1 MLRNLCKD
9 QQKKNVKNNYDK
21 LQSQR
26 KDYNYQ
32 SLDLYMYIYKKQNGR
47 DITKQAKSF
56 IFVMFPQ
63 QKLNIVEIYSESEK
77 NVVTI
82 ITIIIIMIIIMMI
95 IIITS
100 YII

>member
-1 MLRNLCKD
+1 
-9 QQKKNVKNNYDK
+9 
-21 LQSQR
+21 
-26 KDYNYQ
+26 
-32 SLDLYMYIYKKQNGR
+32 MYIYKKQNGR

-56 IFVMFPQ
+56 IFVVFPQ

>member
-1 MLRNLCKD
+1 
-9 QQKKNVKNNYDK
+9 
-21 LQSQR
+21 
-26 KDYNYQ
+26 
-32 SLDLYMYIYKKQNGR
+32 MYIYKKQNGR

>member
-1 MLRNLCKD
+1 
-9 QQKKNVKNNYDK
+9 
-21 LQSQR
+21 
-26 KDYNYQ
+26 
-32 SLDLYMYIYKKQNGR
+32 MYIYKKQNGR

-77 NVVTI
+77 NAVTI

>member
-1 MLRNLCKD
+1 
-9 QQKKNVKNNYDK
+9 
-21 LQSQR
+21 
-26 KDYNYQ
+26 
-32 SLDLYMYIYKKQNGR
+32 
-47 DITKQAKSF
+47 
-56 IFVMFPQ
+56 MFPQ

-77 NVVTI
+77 NAVTI

>member
-1 MLRNLCKD
+1 
-9 QQKKNVKNNYDK
+9 
-21 LQSQR
+21 
-26 KDYNYQ
+26 
-32 SLDLYMYIYKKQNGR
+32 MYIYKKQNGR

-100 YII
+100 DII